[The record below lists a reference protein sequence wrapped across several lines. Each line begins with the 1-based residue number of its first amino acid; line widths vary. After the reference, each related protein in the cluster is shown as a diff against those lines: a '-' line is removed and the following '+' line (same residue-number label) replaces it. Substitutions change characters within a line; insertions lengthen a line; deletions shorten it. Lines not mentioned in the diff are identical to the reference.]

1 MDFSQDL
8 VRGSVVPIVLAMLR
22 DRSMYGYEMVK
33 TVNARTNGLLEWKEG
48 TLYPALHRLEAAGLI
63 SGHWEDAGGKA
74 PGGRPVSG
82 KDSEA
87 GEAGR
92 QRKYY
97 SITRKGR
104 AELARRAQEWRL
116 FSQAVSACVLGGLT

>member
-33 TVNARTNGLLEWKEG
+33 AVNARTNGLLEWREG
-48 TLYPALHRLEAAGLI
+48 TLYPTLHRLEAGGLI
-63 SGHWEDAGGKA
+63 AGHWEPAGGA
-74 PGGRPVSG
+74 ESARP
-82 KDSEA
+82 
-87 GEAGR
+87 R
-92 QRKYY
+92 RYY

-104 AELARRAQEWRL
+104 AELARRAEEWRL